1 LPSKATQNGY
11 LSDELRH
18 TLLKVTVS
26 DRQERHRDTSQPDG
40 KLLQDL
46 SDACVKHFDGD
57 EEQARCALRRHL
69 VLRYQWTDETITRQ
83 LSEAEVLHS
92 VSAVS

>member
-1 LPSKATQNGY
+1 
-11 LSDELRH
+11 
-18 TLLKVTVS
+18 
-26 DRQERHRDTSQPDG
+26 
-40 KLLQDL
+40 
-46 SDACVKHFDGD
+46 
-57 EEQARCALRRHL
+57 